1 MNEAQQRRLH
11 SNIYEANS
19 RLTAIALRRAIRK
32 DVKDSNV
39 QNLAQLEF
47 IQTDNLRKTLIDR
60 FEKNGKRY
68 GNTIFKDLEQQKRF
82 NPVFSAAWAR
92 YVLRQ
97 YGQNIGSK
105 ITILRDTIA
114 VQVANEVRKNIEEG
128 ADIVTDLTNEIQK
141 VVNSN
146 SFYRWQAER
155 IARTETT
162 TAMNTATE
170 VAAEETGIEYE
181 KQWLSAGDG
190 NERPSHQALNGQKI
204 GKQDRFDNGLRY
216 PGDPLGSAS
225 EVVNCRC
232 TQLYIPIE

>member
-11 SNIYEANS
+11 SAIYEANS

-32 DVKDSNV
+32 DVQDSSV
-39 QNLAQLEF
+39 QNLAQLQF
-47 IQTDNLRKTLIDR
+47 IKTDNLRDTLIDR

-68 GNTIFKDLEQQKRF
+68 GNTIFKDLDQQKRF
-82 NPVFSAAWAR
+82 NPFFSSAWSR
-92 YVLRQ
+92 FVLRE
-97 YGQNIGSK
+97 YGAKIGTK
-105 ITILRDTIA
+105 ITLLRETIA
-114 VQVANEVRKNIEEG
+114 NQVANEVRKNIEEG
-128 ADIVTDLTNEIQK
+128 ADIVTDLTNQIQK

-170 VAAEETGIEYE
+170 VAANETGIEYE

-190 NERPSHQALNGQKI
+190 NERPSHQAMNGTKTSKD
-204 GKQDRFDNGLRY
+204 GTFNNGLRY

-232 TQLYIPIE
+232 TLLYMPIE